1 MNMFDIL
8 EKKRNKLSLTEDEIN
23 FVITNYLNEQI
34 PDYQMSALLMAIVIN
49 GMEDNEIKW
58 LTMAMA
64 RSGDI
69 LDLSNIEGNI
79 VDKHSTGGIGDK
91 TTLIVGPILAALD
104 CKVAKMSGRSLGY
117 TGGTIDKLESISGF
131 KTDLTEEEFINQV
144 NDIGIAVI
152 GQTKNIAPADKK
164 LYSLRD
170 VTATVDSIPLIAT
183 SIMSKKIASGAPNLV
198 LDVKV
203 GSGAFMKEIE
213 SARLLAQKMVTIGKS
228 TGINV
233 IAIITN
239 MDNPLGNK
247 IGNLLEV
254 QEAIDILKGNGP
266 QDLKEL
272 CLFLGAYMYSISTNT
287 NLDESKIKV
296 EEIINSGEAYDKF
309 KEFIEYQGGNL
320 DCVFDTPKYEYKVM
334 SDKEGYIN
342 YMNSEN
348 IGKISNLLGAGRK
361 TKEDRID
368 YMAGIKINKKNGD
381 YVKKGDLLAT
391 LYSSNQKDFKEL
403 STDYI
408 KSIVIDN
415 NKVDSK
421 KIIIDVI
428 N

>member
-8 EKKRNKLSLTEDEIN
+8 EKKRNKLSLTEEEIN
-23 FVITNYLNEQI
+23 FVITNYLNEKI
-34 PDYQMSALLMAIVIN
+34 PDYQMAALLMAIVIN
-49 GMEDNEIKW
+49 GMDDNEIKW

-64 RSGDI
+64 KSGDI
-69 LDLSNIEGNI
+69 LDLSNINGII

-117 TGGTIDKLESISGF
+117 TGGTIDKLESIGGF
-131 KTDLTEEEFINQV
+131 KTNLTEEEFIKQV
-144 NDIGIAVI
+144 NNINISII

-164 LYSLRD
+164 LYALRD
-170 VTATVDSIPLIAT
+170 VTATVDSIPLIAA

-198 LDVKV
+198 LDIKV
-203 GSGAFMKEIE
+203 GSGAFMKDIE
-213 SARLLAQKMVTIGKS
+213 NGRLLAQKMVAIGTS
-228 TGINV
+228 VGINV

-239 MDNPLGNK
+239 MDVPLGNK

-266 QDLKEL
+266 EDLKEL
-272 CLFLGAYMYSISTNT
+272 CLFLAAYMYSISTNT
-287 NLDESKIKV
+287 NLEDSKLKV
-296 EEIINSGEAYDKF
+296 KEIINSGKAYDKF
-309 KEFIEYQGGNL
+309 KEFIEYQGGSL
-320 DCVFDTPKYEYKVM
+320 DCVFNTPKYEYKVI

-342 YMNSEN
+342 HMNSEN

-361 TKEDRID
+361 AKADRID
-368 YMAGIKINKKNGD
+368 YMAGIKINKKSGD
-381 YVKKGDLLAT
+381 YVEKGDLLAI
-391 LYSSNQKDFKEL
+391 LYSSSQKDFKEL
-403 STDYI
+403 ATNYI
-408 KSIVIDN
+408 KSLVVDN
-415 NKVDSK
+415 IKVDTK